1 MAHKTMK
8 FKTELEQLLHLITH
22 SLYSHREIFL
32 RELISNACDA
42 IDKVRF
48 QGLTN
53 PDLIENNDDWKIT
66 LKADEETS
74 TLTISDNG
82 IGMSNDEVIE
92 NLGTIAHSGTKEF
105 IARAQE
111 ADVKNNPE
119 LIGQFGVGFYASFM
133 VADEV
138 IVETKSHNN
147 KAVKWKSKG
156 TGNFTISESE
166 KNDRGTTITLFLKD
180 DAKEFLNDW
189 TIRSTVK
196 KFSDYLEHP
205 VTLISKTKD
214 EKTQIEEEKEEQI
227 NSQKAIWLRKRAK

>member
-48 QGLTN
+48 QSLTN
-53 PDLIENNDDWKIT
+53 PELIENNSNWKIT
-66 LKADEETS
+66 LKADEEAN

-92 NLGTIAHSGTKEF
+92 NLGTIAHSGTKDF
-105 IARAQE
+105 LARAQE
-111 ADVKNNPE
+111 ADIKNNPE

-138 IVETKSHNN
+138 IVETKSHDQ

-156 TGNFTISESE
+156 TGNFTISDSE
-166 KNDRGTTITLFLKD
+166 KDDRGTTITLFLKMMLKNSLVIGLLD
-180 DAKEFLNDW
+180 QLSKSFLIILN
-189 TIRSTVK
+189 IR
-196 KFSDYLEHP
+196 
-205 VTLISKTKD
+205 
-214 EKTQIEEEKEEQI
+214 
-227 NSQKAIWLRKRAK
+227 